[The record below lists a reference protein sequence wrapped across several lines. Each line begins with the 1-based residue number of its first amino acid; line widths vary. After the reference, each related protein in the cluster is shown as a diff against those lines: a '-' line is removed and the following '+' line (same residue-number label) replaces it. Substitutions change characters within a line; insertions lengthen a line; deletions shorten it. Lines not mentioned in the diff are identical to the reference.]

1 MGIRDRL
8 RRLEQATEGES
19 TTLVCPECN
28 EEFTLYGDPA
38 LEFIAYEWAKGY
50 EDKLYGPSID
60 PAVVK
65 MAAHEHDA
73 NGFIDKA
80 TGEWWLKD
88 LLGVERWEVA
98 GNGP

>member
-38 LEFIAYEWAKGY
+38 LEFIAYEWAKGLRGQALRPL
-50 EDKLYGPSID
+50 DRPRRSQDGS
-60 PAVVK
+60 AR
-65 MAAHEHDA
+65 ARR
-73 NGFIDKA
+73 
-80 TGEWWLKD
+80 
-88 LLGVERWEVA
+88 ERVYRQ
-98 GNGP
+98 GNGRVVAKGPARCREVGGRRE